1 METDAIETG
10 LEQQLEEAAA
20 NLHYHLFA
28 AKDQMDALEKI
39 IKDYDAEEYAP
50 NALAEMYVA
59 RELTRKLEALR
70 DTYNNRGM
78 L

>member
-1 METDAIETG
+1 ME
-10 LEQQLEEAAA
+10 LEDQLEEAKA

-28 AKDQMDALEKI
+28 AQDQMNNLEQL
-39 IKDYDAEEYAP
+39 IKEHDAEEYAP

-70 DTYNNRGM
+70 DTFNNRGA

>member
-1 METDAIETG
+1 MEVDHLAQAIE
-10 LEQQLEEAAA
+10 EDLEEAVAKL
-20 NLHYHLFA
+20 NKLLFA
-28 AKDQMDALEKI
+28 AQDQKNNLEQL
-39 IKDYDAEEYAP
+39 IKDHDAEDYAP

-59 RELTRKLEALR
+59 RELARRLEALR